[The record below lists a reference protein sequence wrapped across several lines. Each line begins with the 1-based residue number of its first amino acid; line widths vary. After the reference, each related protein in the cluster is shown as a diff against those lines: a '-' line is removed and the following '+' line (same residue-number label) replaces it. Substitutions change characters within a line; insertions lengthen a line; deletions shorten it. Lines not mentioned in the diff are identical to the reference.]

1 MTEEKLEPQ
10 LPKPSNGRKIRLI
23 GAVLLLFV
31 ALLVIFRQHV
41 AGAVVQNICSS
52 HKLICKLRVSRVD
65 FGGITLQQLD
75 VRAPNA
81 PNAALSSDRLAVD
94 LNWASLFSP
103 QPSFIGG
110 DTIVMRVDLTGTR
123 PLLGDLDAVV
133 KAFTKPGGKPGPMP
147 KLDFKTVRLIGD
159 TPLGPVE
166 AKGAVAAT
174 GPDAF
179 VITMNAPAAKLSLY
193 GAELDLAGADLN
205 ATVKDGAI
213 SAKLTLGLDT
223 FRAGQSMISD
233 VKIDASLEQTA
244 GVLRGEGQASLGN
257 VQIDNAKFARTEA
270 KATVESAAVDPAA
283 FDFNAWLRQV
293 RKLTLNATAGAG
305 SFGDI
310 AWKAG
315 LIKADVAPRAT
326 GGSSGDFSLDVSEVK
341 LKPGNADRLTVKG
354 TVEIPSAGRPRI
366 SGEALV
372 HAAALT
378 AAQRN
383 DLADAVSDPFEAA
396 LPAFAGAFRRA
407 ADRAGQ
413 KFDVTAPWSL
423 VQAESGYD
431 ISALSGA
438 RINAA
443 SGFTL
448 TADAPPGKTEAVTW
462 STDEGGRWKAGGSL
476 RASGGG
482 APTLQIDFA
491 KATGVKEV
499 VSMAGAAKLQPWRV
513 GDDTLSAEATGLT
526 FDTTDKGGVAGG
538 QLTLNLNG
546 GLGGGVWKAAR
557 ATGEIKTAWGS
568 DTFYADAPRGLVIQW
583 DEGRYGT
590 TVFGAGA
597 MHYTPRGRL
606 AELKDKAVIGQGDIA
621 RLSLPIKA
629 SGFSANAAVG
639 ATAINW
645 RAEGGVRIGF
655 DAAPTTIDLDLAGR
669 TTPVSI
675 NDITG
680 ILDIRNGWKV
690 TGGFKGAS
698 VKAPEASVADLSAKF
713 DLAGVGDDLSGSL
726 SNVAMRIFDPNPEET
741 RRYEEAKFEGSARLK
756 SSVADFSGIF
766 THAKK
771 GVQIAN
777 VSGQHS
783 LKTGAGSLTF
793 APTPL
798 VFLPRTFQ
806 PFDLSP
812 ILRGPASVTGRTDV
826 SGAASWSAEGFR
838 SSAALNLNNVGFTL
852 ASVGVFEGV
861 SGKVEISDL
870 LGMRSAPNQTI
881 SLGKVTLGLPIEK
894 GLVHFQLI
902 GFDAIRIEGAEWPFV
917 GGKITVKP
925 VDFKFGEDQNRV
937 VAHAEKWDLNTI
949 VEEFEI
955 PDVKL
960 KGTVSGDIPVVFS
973 TGSAKID
980 KAELQASSDGG
991 VIQFLGS
998 VGQAAAESDQNAKM
1012 LFDALKDFRYQVLKV
1027 GVNGD
1032 ITGWI
1037 VLSVDLLGRNPTVL
1051 DGAPFQLGISIDSEL
1066 MKLANKAQGR
1076 FSLSDAL
1083 TGGLKGAVSGGA
1095 ASSGTVT
1102 GAPN

>member
-1 MTEEKLEPQ
+1 M
-10 LPKPSNGRKIRLI
+10 
-23 GAVLLLFV
+23 
-31 ALLVIFRQHV
+31 
-41 AGAVVQNICSS
+41 
-52 HKLICKLRVSRVD
+52 SRVD
-65 FGGITLQQLD
+65 LGGITLQQFD
-75 VRAPNA
+75 IRAPKA
-81 PNAALSSDRLAVD
+81 PNAALSGDRLAVD

-103 QPSFIGG
+103 QPSFVAG

-123 PLLGDLDAVV
+123 PVLGDLDAAV
-133 KAFTKPGGKPGPMP
+133 KAFTKPGGKPGPLP
-147 KLDFKTVRLIGD
+147 KLDFKTIRIIGD

-179 VITMNAPAAKLSLY
+179 VITMNAPAAKLALY
-193 GAELDLAGADLN
+193 GAELDLKGADLN

-213 SAKLTLGLDT
+213 SAKMTLGLDT
-223 FRAGQSMISD
+223 FRAGGAIISD
-233 VKIDASLEQTA
+233 VKIDASLDQTA
-244 GVLRGEGQASLGN
+244 GVLRGQGQASLGE
-257 VQIDNAKFARTEA
+257 VQIENAKLARTEA

-283 FDFNAWLRQV
+283 FDFDAWLRQV
-293 RKLTLNATAGAG
+293 RTLTLNASAGAG
-305 SFGDI
+305 SVGEI
-310 AWKAG
+310 GWKTG

-326 GGSSGDFSLDVSEVK
+326 GGSGGDFSFDVSEMK
-341 LKPGNADRLTVKG
+341 AKPGSADRLEIKG
-354 TVEIPSAGRPRI
+354 TVEIPATGRPRI
-366 SGEALV
+366 AGQALV
-372 HAAALT
+372 HSATLT

-383 DLADAVSDPFEAA
+383 DLADAASDPFEAA
-396 LPAFAGAFRRA
+396 LPGFASALKRA
-407 ADRAGQ
+407 ADKAGQ
-413 KFDVTAPWSL
+413 AFDVTAPWSL
-423 VQAESGYD
+423 VQTETGYD
-431 ISALSGA
+431 IAALSGA
-438 RINAA
+438 RISAA

-462 STDEGGRWKAGGSL
+462 STDEGGRWKAEGSL
-476 RASGGG
+476 RATGGG
-482 APTLQIDFA
+482 APTLQINLA
-491 KATGVKEV
+491 RATGVKETV
-499 VSMAGAAKLQPWRV
+499 AMAGAAKLQPWRV
-513 GDDTLSAEATGLT
+513 GDDVLSAEAAGLT

-597 MHYTPRGRL
+597 LHYTPRGRL

-621 RLSLPIKA
+621 KVSLPIKA
-629 SGFSANAAVG
+629 SGFSAKAAVG

-698 VKAPEASVADLSAKF
+698 VKAPEASVADLAAKF
-713 DLAGVGDDLSGSL
+713 DIGGVGDDLSGSL
-726 SNVAMRIFDPNPEET
+726 SSVAMRIFDPNPEET

-766 THAKK
+766 TSTKK
-771 GVQIAN
+771 SVQIAN

-783 LKTGAGSLTF
+783 LKTGAGSLSF

-806 PFDLSP
+806 PSDLSP
-812 ILRGPASVTGRTDV
+812 LLRGPANVTGRADIG
-826 SGAASWSAEGFR
+826 GAASWSADGFK
-838 SSAALNLNNVGFTL
+838 SSGNINLNNVGFSL
-852 ASVGVFEGV
+852 ASAGIFEGV
-861 SGKVEISDL
+861 SGKVEVFDL
-870 LGMRSAPNQTI
+870 LGMRSAPGQTI
-881 SLGKVTLGLPIEK
+881 SLGKVTFGLPIEK
-894 GLVHFQLI
+894 GVVRFQLI
-902 GFDAIRIEGAEWPFV
+902 GYDAIRIEGAEWPFV
-917 GGKITVKP
+917 GGRITVKP
-925 VDFKFGEDQNRV
+925 VDFKFGGDEDKRI
-937 VAHAEKWDLNTI
+937 VAHADKWDLNTI
-949 VEEFEI
+949 VEKFEI

-973 TGSAKID
+973 TGSARID
-980 KAELQASSDGG
+980 KAELQASEDGG

-998 VGQAAAESDQNAKM
+998 VGQAAAESDANAKM

-1066 MKLANKAQGR
+1066 MQLANKAQGR
-1076 FSLSDAL
+1076 FSLQDAL
-1083 TGGLKGAVSGGA
+1083 TGGLKGAVSGG
-1095 ASSGTVT
+1095 TVT